1 MIKFDDSKTNKE
13 TIGLLIGR
21 QNNDYLIVDDIR
33 ISKKEGTAVHV
44 EFKEEEL
51 IETTIEISKR
61 SDDRVIVGWITHL
74 I

>member
-1 MIKFDDSKTNKE
+1 MIS
-13 TIGLLIGR
+13 G
-21 QNNDYLIVDDIR
+21 
-33 ISKKEGTAVHV
+33 SAKEGTAVHV

-61 SDDRVIVGWITHL
+61 SDDRVIVGWIHTHL